1 MLHQVALVALFCVQT
16 LANPGCGVPRSK
28 HQALI
33 VRGSPTQP
41 GEWPWHAG
49 VYHRSGRNSQYACGG
64 TLISAEF
71 VVTAAHCMLDE
82 GTSYRLTRKRLF
94 VRLGVHNLDRIDP
107 GAMQQFTIADIH
119 MFGNFSRDNLHN
131 DIALLEL
138 GEMVRMTDYVVPA
151 CVNRNVNLDG
161 LAGTA
166 VGWGVTEDDEISLEL
181 KQVTLPV
188 IDSVDCLE
196 SDRDLFGTMMHK
208 GMFCAGYQNGSSVC
222 NGDSGGGM
230 FFNRDG
236 MWYLGGI
243 VSFQKFR
250 KHGTNLCYTRG
261 YAAFTNVAKYLDWMG
276 NITGMDFSER
286 PAVLVTTTEAPKK
299 RERVPCSPRVSDK
312 ISIKAEFYNGQYDFR
327 LDGLKMV
334 LHPNHTG
341 TDYVS
346 TSAVVLIDLGR
357 NYDELKPD
365 VGCLWTD
372 PNEITLESVG
382 AAIWPTE
389 MPTGPPLNVSESADG
404 RFLRTNDNISCDND
418 RSILGVRLGLRKKG
432 ESFFRLVGPLV
443 DCDSSEYAR
452 LTPEYL
458 DWIESVVWPGETVN
472 ANRNRIVNLSRKPF
486 SK

>member
-1 MLHQVALVALFCVQT
+1 MLHQVALIALFCVQT
-16 LANPGCGVPRSK
+16 LANPGCGVPRIK

-94 VRLGVHNLDRIDP
+94 VRLGVHNLDRIDS

-161 LAGTA
+161 L
-166 VGWGVTEDDEISLEL
+166 
-181 KQVTLPV
+181 
-188 IDSVDCLE
+188 
-196 SDRDLFGTMMHK
+196 
-208 GMFCAGYQNGSSVC
+208 
-222 NGDSGGGM
+222 
-230 FFNRDG
+230 
-236 MWYLGGI
+236 
-243 VSFQKFR
+243 
-250 KHGTNLCYTRG
+250 
-261 YAAFTNVAKYLDWMG
+261 
-276 NITGMDFSER
+276 
-286 PAVLVTTTEAPKK
+286 
-299 RERVPCSPRVSDK
+299 
-312 ISIKAEFYNGQYDFR
+312 
-327 LDGLKMV
+327 
-334 LHPNHTG
+334 
-341 TDYVS
+341 
-346 TSAVVLIDLGR
+346 
-357 NYDELKPD
+357 KPD

-372 PNEITLESVG
+372 PNEITLESVSG
-382 AAIWPTE
+382 AIWPTE

-432 ESFFRLVGPLV
+432 ESFYRIVGPLV
-443 DCDSSEYAR
+443 DCESSEYAR

-472 ANRNRIVNLSRKPF
+472 SIRNQIVNLARKPF
-486 SK
+486 SD

>member
-1 MLHQVALVALFCVQT
+1 MMLHQVALVALFCVQT

-312 ISIKAEFYNGQYDFR
+312 SM
-327 LDGLKMV
+327 L
-334 LHPNHTG
+334 
-341 TDYVS
+341 
-346 TSAVVLIDLGR
+346 
-357 NYDELKPD
+357 
-365 VGCLWTD
+365 
-372 PNEITLESVG
+372 
-382 AAIWPTE
+382 
-389 MPTGPPLNVSESADG
+389 
-404 RFLRTNDNISCDND
+404 
-418 RSILGVRLGLRKKG
+418 
-432 ESFFRLVGPLV
+432 
-443 DCDSSEYAR
+443 
-452 LTPEYL
+452 
-458 DWIESVVWPGETVN
+458 
-472 ANRNRIVNLSRKPF
+472 
-486 SK
+486 